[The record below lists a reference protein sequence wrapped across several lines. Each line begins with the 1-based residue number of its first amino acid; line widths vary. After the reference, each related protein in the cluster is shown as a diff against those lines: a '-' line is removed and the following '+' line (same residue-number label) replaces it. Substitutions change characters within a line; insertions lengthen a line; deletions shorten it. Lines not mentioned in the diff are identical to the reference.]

1 MGKGGDKTVAP
12 AGEKQEVLID
22 GRFYDV
28 TNMKH
33 PGGSVIGFYAGKEID
48 ATQAFN
54 NFHVRS
60 VKAKKMMDSL
70 PSRPADEKK
79 IAKDALPGQ
88 RELLADFEEL
98 TRQLE
103 KEGFFKPSLPHVAER
118 VTEVLVLYVGGF
130 WLLLNGYT
138 FFGLLLMAIAQGRCG
153 WLMHEGGHYSLTG
166 KTLDAHIQLFST
178 GSFKLCAAFSLV
190 SFS

>member
-1 MGKGGDKTVAP
+1 MGKGGDKVVTPV
-12 AGEKQEVLID
+12 GEKKEVLID

-28 TNMKH
+28 SNLKH
-33 PGGSVIGFYAGKEID
+33 PGGSVINFYAGKEID

-60 VKAKKMMDSL
+60 KKARKMMDVL

-79 IAKDALPGQ
+79 IAKNALPGQ
-88 RELLADFEEL
+88 LDLLADFDEF

-103 KEGFFKPSLPHVAER
+103 KEGFFKPAPLHVAYR
-118 VTEVLVLYVGGF
+118 VIEIIVLYTAGF
-130 WLLLNGYT
+130 WLLLNKQILL
-138 FFGLLLMAIAQGRCG
+138 GLLSLSIAQGRCG

-166 KTLDAHIQLFST
+166 KNKTSQFLVVTHISI
-178 GSFKLCAAFSLV
+178 
-190 SFS
+190 